1 MQKTL
6 SKIKE
11 RALAKML
18 EEMNQSHTHAEDAI
32 HNWLCEQNDDELF
45 AGIMKKDKSIKSAM
59 KYCIS
64 QARKESSGNSA
75 MVDDDTVFGWVRDY
89 FINDDIKVNNNV
101 SAKVIKGSNPKK
113 KKTETKKKV
122 EKKEELEQMNLFD
135 FM

>member
-6 SKIKE
+6 SEIKE
-11 RALAKML
+11 RALTKML

-45 AGIMKKDKSIKSAM
+45 AGIMKEDKSIKSAM

-64 QARKESSGNSA
+64 QAREESSGNSA
-75 MVDDDTVFGWVRDY
+75 MVEDDTVFGWVRDY

-101 SAKVIKGSNPKK
+101 SAKVITGSKPKK

>member
-1 MQKTL
+1 MKKTL
-6 SKIKE
+6 SEIKE

-45 AGIMKKDKSIKSAM
+45 DGIMKKDKSIKSAM

-64 QARKESSGNSA
+64 QAREESSGNIA